1 MTPVITRAA
10 CFFGFWLIL
19 TGLDP
24 GDAPAGLAAAA
35 IATWT
40 SLRLLPAGDWR
51 LRPITAARFVLHFL
65 HQSVAAGV
73 DVAWRALDPR
83 APLRPG
89 FIVYRPRLP
98 PRPARHAFCTLTSL
112 LPGTLPSGPDATGA
126 IVVHCLD
133 ASQPVAA
140 QLAAEEAALIQAFGG
155 KPSDG

>member
-51 LRPITAARFVLHFL
+51 LRPIAAARFVLRFL

-98 PRPARHAFCTLTSL
+98 PGPARNAFCTITSL
-112 LPGTLPSGPDATGA
+112 LPGSLPSGTDATGA

-140 QLAAEEAALIQAFGG
+140 QMAAEEARLIDAFGARL
-155 KPSDG
+155 SDG